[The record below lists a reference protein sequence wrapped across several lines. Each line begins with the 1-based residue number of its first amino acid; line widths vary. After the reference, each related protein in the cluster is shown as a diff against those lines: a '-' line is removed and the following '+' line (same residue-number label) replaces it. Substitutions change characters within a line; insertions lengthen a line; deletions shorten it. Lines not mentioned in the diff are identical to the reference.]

1 VTGAVCL
8 AGVLALLA
16 GAILPV
22 AGSSVRTGLLVQA
35 LGATLL
41 GIVGGGVL
49 WSGDR
54 IGARFSGGLQPAFG
68 VDRLSGVFLLMLGL
82 VTGPVLVFAAGYL
95 DASARSRA
103 VAALTG
109 VFVLMLVAL
118 LCARDVVMFLLA
130 WELMTLIPAAII
142 LVSRSDETARR
153 SVFVYAAV
161 THLAG
166 AGVWIALLL
175 LADHGALGGHALDA
189 SSGSGALVA
198 VAALIGFGAKAGV
211 MPLHV
216 WLPRAHPIAPAHI
229 SALMSG
235 VMIKIALYGLMRVLF
250 QWLDRPPLWL
260 GAAVVVLGAVSA
272 LGGVVYALFQHELKR
287 LLALHSIENVGIILL
302 GLGAALILRRE
313 GDPGWAGV
321 AFAAALLHTI
331 NHAVFKALLFLGAG
345 AFDQAVRGLELDRLG
360 GLLRRMPWTGFAF
373 LIGAAAIAGLPPL
386 NGFVSEWLTLQ
397 ALFHLALTR
406 SVTAGAIGAVALA
419 GLAVT
424 AALAVYCFVKVV
436 GLVLLGPPR
445 RHACQDAVEAS
456 WSMRCGMIV
465 LAGWCVALGAVPGAL
480 TTRFASILPG
490 SAHVGNAFRVNPPG
504 TGGIPTVALAATVV
518 VLVGALRLA
527 RGRRV
532 ADSAPTWACGQR
544 VEPALNWTSAG
555 FTKPVRLVL
564 EGLLRPER
572 EISVRVEGGIVQS
585 VSYRGR
591 VPLLIEERVYAP
603 LAGAAVRGAAGVR
616 RLQSGRLGVYVIYLT
631 GLLVALLACARL
643 GLLG

>member
-1 VTGAVCL
+1 MTGAVCL

-22 AGSSVRTGLLVQA
+22 GGSSVRTGLLVQA

-118 LCARDVVMFLLA
+118 LCARDLVMFLLA
-130 WELMTLIPAAII
+130 WELMTLVPAAII

-166 AGVWIALLL
+166 AGVWIALLV

-445 RHACQDAVEAS
+445 RHACEDAVEAS

-480 TTRFASILPG
+480 TSRFAAILPG

-532 ADSAPTWACGQR
+532 AASAPTWACGQR

-572 EISVRVEGGIVQS
+572 EISVRS
-585 VSYRGR
+585 
-591 VPLLIEERVYAP
+591 
-603 LAGAAVRGAAGVR
+603 
-616 RLQSGRLGVYVIYLT
+616 
-631 GLLVALLACARL
+631 
-643 GLLG
+643 